1 MLCAHSEGTCVAAS
15 YISLYGSKNIEKVV
29 FLSGAFQGITLVG
42 NLFTKNLDVKGK
54 ADAFELFIETFLG
67 GDTTGDFISSLF
79 SVLKDAFIVDMLL
92 CLVNNILEEVNIKGR
107 SRRPAFSG

>member
-42 NLFTKNLDVKGK
+42 NLFTKNLDAK
-54 ADAFELFIETFLG
+54 ARQTHL
-67 GDTTGDFISSLF
+67 SCS
-79 SVLKDAFIVDMLL
+79 
-92 CLVNNILEEVNIKGR
+92 
-107 SRRPAFSG
+107 